1 MTSKIKELVVRR
13 LKLKDTW
20 VICFVLGLVMMNYPF
35 ISIFNK
41 PVSPFGIPLLYLYLL
56 WGWLFSIFIVYLFS
70 RAARKDS
77 DARGNPDA

>member
-1 MTSKIKELVVRR
+1 MKRIKDLVIRR

-41 PVSPFGIPLLYLYLL
+41 PTRPFGIPLLYLYLL
-56 WGWLFSIFIVYLFS
+56 VGWVFSIFIVYLFS

-77 DARGNPDA
+77 DTRGHP

>member
-1 MTSKIKELVVRR
+1 MKNNLKQIVLHR

-20 VICFVLGLVMMNYPF
+20 VICFVLGMVMMNYPF

-41 PVSPFGIPLLYLYLL
+41 PTLPLGIPLLYLYLL
-56 WGWLFSIFIVYLFS
+56 VGWSFSIFIVYLFS

-77 DARGNPDA
+77 DTRGHM

>member
-1 MTSKIKELVVRR
+1 MRKRIKEIVIKR

-41 PVSPFGIPLLYLYLL
+41 PTLPFDIPLLYLYLL
-56 WGWLFSIFIVYLFS
+56 LGWVFSIFIIYLFS
-70 RAARKDS
+70 RAARHES
-77 DARGNPDA
+77 ESGRRP

>member
-1 MTSKIKELVVRR
+1 MKTTLRQLVLHR

-20 VICFVLGLVMMNYPF
+20 VICFVLGMVMMNYPF

-41 PVSPFGIPLLYLYLL
+41 TTLPFGIPLLYLYLL
-56 WGWLFSIFIVYLFS
+56 TGWSFSIFIVYLFS

-77 DARGNPDA
+77 DTRGHM

>member
-1 MTSKIKELVVRR
+1 MKNNLKQIVLHR

-20 VICFVLGLVMMNYPF
+20 VICFVLGMVMMNYPF

-41 PVSPFGIPLLYLYLL
+41 PTLPFGIPLLYLYLL
-56 WGWLFSIFIVYLFS
+56 VGWVFSIFIVYLFS

-77 DARGNPDA
+77 DTRGHM